1 MKANGISSLSELVA
15 ASAPVTRAIR
25 LQDRAVSFADLLAA
39 TSLGGAFEALRC
51 KRVVIASGDPLQ
63 IAAALLE
70 LDGWA
75 SRIVICPPDLESRH
89 LAAVLRDSEAEALLH
104 DSRIAPPFCA
114 GDLLAIGI
122 APSRR
127 PAPQAERGAVRTEWA
142 LLTSGTTGDP
152 KMALHTLATLL
163 QAVPCAP
170 ASAERETWATF
181 YDIRRYGGLQMFLR
195 GCAGNGSLI
204 LRSHEETLDDFL
216 IRAGADGATHI
227 AGTPAHWRLV
237 LMNPA
242 RERISPRYVRMS
254 GEIADDSLIA
264 AVAALYPGALV
275 AHAYASTEAGVI
287 FEIEDGRAGFP
298 AALLDEAGDGVEL
311 KLVDGSLR
319 VRSLGV
325 ALRYLGASAP
335 PLRGADGFVDTGD
348 LIRES
353 EGRCYFAGRRGG
365 VINIGGAKV
374 HPEEVEAIIN
384 SHVGVLSSLVSARRN
399 PISGFV
405 VAADVVLREGV
416 AATPALRDEIL
427 FACARELAPH
437 KVPAILRFVSGPAV
451 TRAGKLARH

>member
-1 MKANGISSLSELVA
+1 MIADGIVSLSALVA
-15 ASAPVTRAIR
+15 ASAPETRAIR
-25 LQDRAVSFADLLAA
+25 LPDRALSFADLLAA
-39 TSLGGAFEALRC
+39 TSLGGAFQALRR

-75 SRIVICPPDLESRH
+75 SRIVVCPPDLEARH
-89 LAAVLRDSEAEALLH
+89 LAAVVRDSEAQALLH
-104 DSRIAPPFCA
+104 DSRIAPPFGA
-114 GDLLAIGI
+114 GELLTVGI
-122 APSRR
+122 ASSLR
-127 PAPQAERGAVRTEWA
+127 PAPQAERSAVRTEWA

-152 KMALHTLATLL
+152 KMAVHTLATLL
-163 QAVPCAP
+163 RGVPRLP
-170 ASAERETWATF
+170 PSAERETWATF

-204 LRSHEETLDDFL
+204 PRAHEETLDDFL
-216 IRAGADGATHI
+216 IRAGADGATHF

-242 RERISPRYVRMS
+242 RERINPRYVRMS
-254 GEIADDSLIA
+254 GEIADDSAIG
-264 AVAALYPGALV
+264 AVGALYPRALIV
-275 AHAYASTEAGVI
+275 HAYASTEAGVI
-287 FEIEDGRAGFP
+287 FEIEDGRAGFL
-298 AALLDEAGDGVEL
+298 ASFLDASRDGVEL

-319 VRSLGV
+319 VRSLGA

-335 PLRGADGFVDTGD
+335 TLRGADGFVDTGD

-353 EGRCYFAGRRGG
+353 GGRCHFAGRRGG

-384 SHVGVLSSLVSARRN
+384 SHEAVLSSLVSARRN

-405 VAADVVLREGV
+405 VVADVVLREGV
-416 AATPALRDEIL
+416 TPTPALRDDIL

-437 KVPAILRFVSGPAV
+437 KVPVTLRFVADLAV
-451 TRAGKLARH
+451 TQAGKLARN